1 MTNTAKLPDK
11 PRKHKWV
18 TEALSEG
25 KNKLSVWPSPSDLK
39 TDSSRDRFMQ
49 TIAKVG
55 NDPRVQKVEKHMH
68 DVHSVVFLFHL
79 VDD

>member
-1 MTNTAKLPDK
+1 MTVKLPDK

-25 KNKLSVWPSPSDLK
+25 NLTLSVWPSSDDTK
-39 TDSSRDRFMQ
+39 TAARRKRFLE

-55 NDPRVQKVEKHMH
+55 SDPRVVRLEKHLH
-68 DVHSVVFLFHL
+68 DLHGVVFLFHL
-79 VDD
+79 SNG

>member
-1 MTNTAKLPDK
+1 MTKTIEIPDK

-25 KNKLSVWPSPSDLK
+25 KTKLSVWPSPGDLQTESK
-39 TDSSRDRFMQ
+39 RERFMQ

-55 NDPRVQKVEKHMH
+55 NDPRVHKVEKHMH

-79 VDD
+79 TDD